1 MMCTFSFFAYFYWL
15 GGEVGGDTIP
25 NYLTK
30 IYETGI
36 NPFSTSAHTRTVQNF
51 PFKGLSL

>member
-1 MMCTFSFFAYFYWL
+1 MCTFSFFAYFYWL